1 MKIHEAK
8 RQKILSEPLSR
19 DGLKFAKALYHTYL
33 KDDKNL
39 CMEFP
44 TKAVLGLF
52 KLSYSKES
60 MVYIQSLFE
69 ELNEPILVKDFKIF
83 GKVYDMKFIRFCTYT
98 LDKNKIEVELNPDYL
113 LAESEY
119 MQERFLV

>member
-1 MKIHEAK
+1 MKMHTIEK
-8 RQKILSEPLSR
+8 QKLLSEPLSKYA
-19 DGLKFAKALYHTYL
+19 LKLAKALYHTYL

-52 KLSYSKES
+52 KLSYSKTS
-60 MVYIQSLFE
+60 ILFIQSIFE
-69 ELNEPILVKDFKIF
+69 ELNEPILVKNFKIF
-83 GKVYDMKFIRFCTYT
+83 GKVYDMKFIRFCTYKI
-98 LDKNKIEVELNPDYL
+98 DNNKIEVELNPEYL